1 MEQPILLALIALVSS
16 AVTLTIPKILS
27 KKKDALSMFA
37 ELQEKLHKE
46 IERLEIKIKILEQ
59 REEEAYIIE
68 EKLTKRI
75 LELEQENIRQSNEI
89 EQFKAQLSKHV
100 KDS

>member
-27 KKKDALSMFA
+27 KKRDALSMFA

-100 KDS
+100 KDN